1 METSQVHW
9 FLFHSRSRDTTW
21 EKAWFSL
28 GDLPTSPEHLCWIRG
43 CVFLVC
49 DWGPTPRSCLYVPS
63 LAAGTQSCWDR
74 QVTSPRSF
82 WPSSVAGLSWTGAV
96 AGPRP
101 ALLRVS
107 SGHRRGQS
115 GLRPLGDHRKSPRFI
130 RVFFTVTLTA
140 SSLSGRSRRAAVR
153 GSVWPA
159 VPSSCRRGTLVPSE
173 RCPWG

>member
-1 METSQVHW
+1 MGTHPSQLPVRPLLGCWHTELLGPAGHW
-9 FLFHSRSRDTTW
+9 
-21 EKAWFSL
+21 
-28 GDLPTSPEHLCWIRG
+28 
-43 CVFLVC
+43 
-49 DWGPTPRSCLYVPS
+49 
-63 LAAGTQSCWDR
+63 
-74 QVTSPRSF
+74 SPRSF
-82 WPSSVAGLSWTGAV
+82 WPSSVAGLSWTGAVAGPRPALLRVSTAARLQGSACTSSVAGLSWTGAV